1 MNWNNKLATMHI
13 ISSIIVI
20 AFTFIFQFVLIPE
33 ITGTTDN
40 LDLILIRYILIYSIF
55 TIIQMVTII
64 QLLRVI
70 TDFEYHKYLRRLFMY
85 SLFMLLSFY
94 SLQGPTFYQVIS
106 KNNFDGLSGLSIR
119 NLINTVLALPFL
131 YQLFSVIQYEKN
143 YYNRLIT
150 TYKNENQPNI
160 ENANNYQ

>member
-1 MNWNNKLATMHI
+1 MNWDNILASMHI
-13 ISSIIVI
+13 IASIIII

-33 ITGTTDN
+33 ISATTDN
-40 LDLILIRYILIYSIF
+40 LDLIFIRYILIYSLF
-55 TIIQMVTII
+55 TLVQLITIT

-70 TDFEYHKYLRRLFMY
+70 KDYEYHKYLRRLFMY
-85 SLFMLLSFY
+85 TLFMLLSFY

-119 NLINTVLALPFL
+119 NLINTVLAIPFL
-131 YQLFSVIQYEKN
+131 YQLFSLIQYEKN
-143 YYNRLIT
+143 YYNRLINT
-150 TYKNENQPNI
+150 HNNDNQPNI